1 MAGCELLTLTV
12 KGHMMVSMSDPTI
25 ERYGEIPEWTL
36 GWKLKRALNY
46 AELSAQDMAAE
57 LGVHVATVSRWMN
70 DRESPRRAYLMA
82 WALRCGVPFGWLT
95 GDEELPRVD
104 SNHQPAG
111 WLTDSTPNVPPSTA
125 ELAQMGKTVPELRHL
140 IRRGAPGDTAV
151 TRSSDHLG
159 QAVSG

>member
-1 MAGCELLTLTV
+1 MSQQELADRLSIARASVVNWERGHTV
-12 KGHMMVSMSDPTI
+12 PLRPLLDMVADAT
-25 ERYGEIPEWTL
+25 GVDPEWL
-36 GWKLKRALNY
+36 
-46 AELSAQDMAAE
+46 AE
-57 LGVHVATVSRWMN
+57 SRPA
-70 DRESPRRAYLMA
+70 RTRGGYV
-82 WALRCGVPFGWLT
+82 G
-95 GDEELPRVD
+95 LPRVD

-111 WLTDSTPNVPPSTA
+111 WLTDPTPNGSPGTA